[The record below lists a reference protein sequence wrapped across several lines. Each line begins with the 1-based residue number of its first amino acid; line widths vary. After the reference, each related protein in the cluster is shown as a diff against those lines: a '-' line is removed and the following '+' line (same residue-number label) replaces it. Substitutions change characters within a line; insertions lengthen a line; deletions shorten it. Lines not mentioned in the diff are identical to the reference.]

1 MPGRVRVHLVP
12 LGRTEIRSRPEQPR
26 PQAHRLLVR
35 RARIV
40 DVEIEMHLLLL
51 APVRPLRRNMVRR
64 QLQADPP
71 LSGAVDE
78 AVPVVV
84 LEDVWVA
91 VGPAL

>member
-1 MPGRVRVHLVP
+1 
-12 LGRTEIRSRPEQPR
+12 
-26 PQAHRLLVR
+26 
-35 RARIV
+35 
-40 DVEIEMHLLLL
+40 VEIEMHLLLL

-64 QLQADPP
+64 QLQADQP

>member
-1 MPGRVRVHLVP
+1 
-12 LGRTEIRSRPEQPR
+12 
-26 PQAHRLLVR
+26 
-35 RARIV
+35 
-40 DVEIEMHLLLL
+40 VEIEMHLLLL
-51 APVRPLRRNMVRR
+51 GPVRPLRRNMVRR